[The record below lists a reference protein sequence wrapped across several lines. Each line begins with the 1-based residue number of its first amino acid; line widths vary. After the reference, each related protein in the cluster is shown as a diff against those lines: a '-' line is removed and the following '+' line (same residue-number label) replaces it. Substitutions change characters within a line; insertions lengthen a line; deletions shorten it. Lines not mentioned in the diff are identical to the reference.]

1 MFSLPGRER
10 STSIR
15 ANLQTTSL
23 LAVLAGYLL
32 LLTANRQLA
41 QQLVITRHSR
51 AVAAAGEQ
59 FAPFTTP
66 GNGGSSRRGLQQG
79 LASFSSPSRLI
90 WLVPQ
95 QGKGGPPI
103 LPAGVAFDGFI
114 KVPGLLQAA
123 DRQAASTPAP
133 VIFRHNGRTY
143 LTSSLR
149 LFVQGELQ
157 RMRFLDDIT
166 DEAEQERTIFLLLV
180 ALAGLAALFTSMLLR
195 LVIHR
200 ALKPLERFS
209 ATLKRVTSR
218 TLSDERL
225 SAEQPAE
232 LQPMAASFNDLLERM
247 ANSWE
252 HQRTFV
258 NAVSH
263 ELRTPITLILGY
275 ITRLQR
281 RATNLEPAQQE
292 QLAQVHGE
300 ATRMGR
306 LVSDLLEIAR
316 EDAGR
321 LEVRQEPTDAWS
333 PLEAVHQRLQ
343 AQLGERL
350 QLQPRP
356 EGDLEVLGDA
366 ERLEQCLTNLVEN
379 AVKYAPPATPIELAA
394 ECRGD
399 LVVLHVRDHGP
410 GVPAADRRRIFR
422 RFERGSQTGNQP
434 GSGIGLAVVA
444 TLMQRMGGSVRVEA
458 APGGGADFLLSLST
472 MAAAASRAA
481 AEQGGEP
488 NAVTA
493 PARSPYRPSWLSSF

>member
-1 MFSLPGRER
+1 VCIAGAVLPLLQR
-10 STSIR
+10 SAPPSIR

-41 QQLVITRHSR
+41 HQQVLQRHSR
-51 AVAAAGEQ
+51 AVAVAGEQ
-59 FAPFTTP
+59 FAPFS
-66 GNGGSSRRGLQQG
+66 NRGGGRRALQES
-79 LASFSSPSRLI
+79 LSTFSSPSRLI
-90 WLVPQ
+90 WLQP
-95 QGKGGPPI
+95 QGKGGPPV
-103 LPAGVAFDGFI
+103 LPAGPAFDGF
-114 KVPGLLQAA
+114 VRVRGLLQEA
-123 DRQAASTPAP
+123 DRQAAGSPAP
-133 VIFRHNGRTY
+133 VIFRHNERTY

-149 LFVQGELQ
+149 LFVQDDLQ

-166 DEAEQERTIFLLLV
+166 DEAEQEQQIFLLLV

-195 LVIHR
+195 LVIAR
-200 ALKPLERFS
+200 ALSPLDRFS

-225 SAEQPAE
+225 PSEEQPAE

-247 ANSWE
+247 ASSWE

-275 ITRLQR
+275 IGRLQR
-281 RATNLEPAQQE
+281 RAANLEPRQQE

-300 ATRMGR
+300 AARMGR

-321 LEVRQEPTDAWS
+321 LEVRQEPTDAWQA
-333 PLEAVHQRLQ
+333 LEAVHQRLLP
-343 AQLGERL
+343 QLGSRL
-350 QLQPRP
+350 QLAPRP
-356 EGDLEVLGDA
+356 AAVDLEVLGDG
-366 ERLEQCLTNLVEN
+366 ERLEQCLTNLIEN

-394 ECRGD
+394 EVSGEQ
-399 LVVLHVRDHGP
+399 VILHVRDHGP
-410 GVPAADRRRIFR
+410 GVPVTDRRRIFR
-422 RFERGSQTGNQP
+422 RFERGSQTANQP

-444 TLMQRMGGSVRVEA
+444 TLMQRMGGTARVEDA
-458 APGGGADFLLSLST
+458 AGGGADFQLSLST
-472 MAAAASRAA
+472 MAAVASRSP
-481 AEQGGEP
+481 AEAEP
-488 NAVTA
+488 ELV
-493 PARSPYRPSWLSSF
+493 S